1 MTSNETPRYESAMR
15 HGQVRAP
22 SGGPPWRALK
32 VAVSSPRRGGI
43 ARSDAAATEDR
54 AVSAAATHASHK
66 EPIVAS
72 SRACCRIVRQTRPRT
87 CAVAVEVFGSAAV

>member
-15 HGQVRAP
+15 HGPLRAP

-32 VAVSSPRRGGI
+32 VAVSSPRRGDI
-43 ARSDAAATEDR
+43 ARSDGPATEDR
-54 AVSAAATHASHK
+54 AGSAATHASHE